1 MSYFV
6 FLYFFPGQT
15 GTCSRIN
22 DNPACCAS
30 YVNHKK
36 LVCIRESSKIVCL
49 VKSFHQKASYGA
61 SILDQ
66 SADGGVEKEAS
77 CVYACHPFAGA
88 MLIFSLSYLIS
99 HVMFPNGLKS
109 FLATL
114 SQSSPELL
122 LISNYFPVNYTNL
135 HNCTFNIILR

>member
-1 MSYFV
+1 MSFFV
-6 FLYFFPGQT
+6 FLYFFPQYKT

-36 LVCIRESSKIVCL
+36 LVCILESSKIVCL
-49 VKSFHQKASYGA
+49 VKSFHQEASYGA
-61 SILDQ
+61 SILGQ
-66 SADGGVEKEAS
+66 SAGVEKEAS

-88 MLIFSLSYLIS
+88 MLIFSLSYLFS

-122 LISNYFPVNYTNL
+122 LISNYFPVNYMNL
-135 HNCTFNIILR
+135 HNCTFNIILH